1 MIRHVVLFSL
11 AEAPQKSA
19 VMEQFKAAIE
29 DLPRSINWIRQ
40 ISVRFNRNPEEEYD
54 LVLTADFDSLDDVRR
69 YAAHPQHVA
78 AGRLLAPLKKARACV
93 DFEL

>member
-29 DLPRSINWIRQ
+29 DLPRSIDWIRQ
-40 ISVRFNRNPEEEYD
+40 ISVRFNRNPEEYD

-69 YAAHPQHVA
+69 YAAHPRHVA